1 MPILLP
7 EGLPAARTLREEG
20 IEVASARSARGGGVP
35 ALRIALLNLMPDK
48 PTAETQ
54 LARLLGAGPRRVEL
68 TLLAPRTHAP
78 GPTTPAAHLRAF
90 YRPWPEVG
98 GGERFD
104 GLVVTGAPV
113 ETLDFEAVT
122 YWGELRRIFDQAQ
135 AQGTATLAICWA
147 AMAALRHF
155 HGVPKHVL
163 PEKRFGVFRQRVL
176 RPDAPLLHGF
186 GAGFAAPVS
195 RRAEVRAA
203 DLPARARVLAASGE
217 SGPCLVEDRALGLT
231 AVLDHLE
238 YDAGTLRTEFLRARA
253 AGAPVAPPRDYFP
266 GDDPDRA
273 PVDTWRPHGLGLF
286 GNWLAGIERRA
297 GRERPR
303 NRLAA

>member
-1 MPILLP
+1 
-7 EGLPAARTLREEG
+7 
-20 IEVASARSARGGGVP
+20 
-35 ALRIALLNLMPDK
+35 
-48 PTAETQ
+48 
-54 LARLLGAGPRRVEL
+54 
-68 TLLAPRTHAP
+68 
-78 GPTTPAAHLRAF
+78 
-90 YRPWPEVG
+90 
-98 GGERFD
+98 
-104 GLVVTGAPV
+104 VTGAPV

-203 DLPARARVLAASGE
+203 DLPACARVLAASAE
-217 SGPCLVEDRALGLT
+217 SGPCLVEDRALGLA

-238 YDAGTLRTEFLRARA
+238 YDAGTLRAEFLRDRA

-266 GDDPDRA
+266 GGDPGRA
-273 PVDTWRPHGLGLF
+273 PVDTWRPHGLRLF
-286 GNWLAGIERRA
+286 GNWLAGIGRRA
-297 GRERPR
+297 GRGGPED
-303 NRLAA
+303 RLAA